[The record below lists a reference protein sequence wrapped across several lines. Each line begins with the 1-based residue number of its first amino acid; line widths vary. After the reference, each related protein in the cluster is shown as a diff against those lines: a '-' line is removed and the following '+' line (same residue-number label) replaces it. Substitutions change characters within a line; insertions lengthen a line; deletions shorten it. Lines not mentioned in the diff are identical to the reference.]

1 MKKPAG
7 MIPLA
12 QIGRSEMVE
21 NIDLL
26 LLSLVIVTT
35 KVRVIVKRGRGP
47 GRSVRWSV
55 HPR

>member
-1 MKKPAG
+1 

-35 KVRVIVKRGRGP
+35 KVRVII
-47 GRSVRWSV
+47 
-55 HPR
+55 